1 MQGKTS
7 VKKLGGIHI
16 VYMDLVSGKPM
27 PLSSYQDTPE
37 FGFPQTFNS
46 KEELDRSLPGHSFEI
61 FEEAAKSSPAL
72 AKASPEIDAQVA
84 AILGGVK
91 PISKQELVA
100 ARPAASSPQL
110 LVPLSR
116 NLVEERASVLIQKLE
131 FAAQY
136 ASPKNKKEIQVK
148 IATLMEA
155 FNELFS

>member
-1 MQGKTS
+1 
-7 VKKLGGIHI
+7 
-16 VYMDLVSGKPM
+16 M
-27 PLSSYQDTPE
+27 PLSSYQETPE

-91 PISKQELVA
+91 PTLPSVEKVSKQEP
-100 ARPAASSPQL
+100 RK
-110 LVPLSR
+110 
-116 NLVEERASVLIQKLE
+116 LVEERASVLIQKLE

>member
-1 MQGKTS
+1 MQENKTS
-7 VKKLGGIHI
+7 VRKMGDIHI

-27 PLSSYQDTPE
+27 KLSSAQDSPE

-46 KEELDRSLPGHSFEI
+46 RQELNRAMPGHI
-61 FEEAAKSSPAL
+61 FEVFEEQAKSSQAL

-84 AILGGVK
+84 AILGGNKAVN
-91 PISKQELVA
+91 KQEPA
-100 ARPAASSPQL
+100 AAPAASSPKL

-116 NLVEERASVLIQKLE
+116 NLVEERAATLIQKLE

-136 ASPKNKKEIQVK
+136 ASSKNKKEIQVK

>member
-7 VKKLGGIHI
+7 VKKLGSIHI
-16 VYMDLVSGKPM
+16 VYIDLVSGKPM
-27 PLSSYQDTPE
+27 PLSSYQETPE

-91 PISKQELVA
+91 PTLPLVEKVSKQEP
-100 ARPAASSPQL
+100 RK
-110 LVPLSR
+110 
-116 NLVEERASVLIQKLE
+116 LVEERASVLIQKLE